1 MDSCIGCRGFAR
13 LRQVRI
19 RTPICG
25 DLAMT
30 QTLHALLHSV
40 GFPVPQSVADVVIES
55 ITCDSRCVRPG
66 SLFIGLPGGRVDGG
80 SFWPQAL
87 ADGAAAVLIGSDA
100 AAARPP
106 RQSDAVLV
114 VSDPVARWAGE
125 LAAAFWNHPSDRI
138 GLIGVT
144 GTNGKTTTT
153 HLIEH
158 LSSACG
164 RPSALFGTLLNRWPG
179 HSVTATHTT
188 AVADRLQA
196 QLAEASA
203 AGAQLTAMEVSS
215 HALDQ
220 HRVAG
225 CRFSGAVFT
234 NLTQDHLDYH
244 ETMAAY
250 FEAKARLFAPP
261 LSPPLNADHGAQFVV
276 NVDDP
281 WGKQLAER
289 LGDRCWRSSL
299 SEGSIHAELTISELV
314 MGPSG
319 VEGRL
324 SSPRGEGSFHSPL
337 LGRFNLMNL
346 LQAVGVLLQQGLPL
360 ESLLKAISTFPGV
373 PGRMERVVLASTL
386 EALPTVLV
394 DYAHTPD
401 GLSSALRACRPFVD
415 GKLICVFGCG
425 GDRDRGKRPQ
435 MAEIAAELA
444 DCVVVTSDNPRTED
458 PQQILDDVVNG
469 IPSGTDLAV
478 RLDRAE
484 AIAGAIQDA
493 GPKDLVLIAGKGHE
507 DYQILGTQKVHF
519 DDREHALEALQQKYS
534 SNESAD

>member
-1 MDSCIGCRGFAR
+1 
-13 LRQVRI
+13 
-19 RTPICG
+19 
-25 DLAMT
+25 MT

-40 GFPVPQSVADVVIES
+40 GLPVPQGLADAVIES
-55 ITCDSRCVRPG
+55 ITCDSRCVGAG

-80 SFWPQAL
+80 SFWPKAL

-106 RQSDAVLV
+106 QERDAVLV

-125 LAAAFWNHPSDRI
+125 LAAAFWNHPCDRI

-261 LSPPLNADHGAQFVV
+261 LAPPLLADHGAQFVV

-299 SEGSIHAELTISELV
+299 AEGSVHAELTMSELV
-314 MGPSG
+314 MGSSG
-319 VEGRL
+319 VTGRL
-324 SSPRGEGSFHSPL
+324 SSPLGEGSFHSPL
-337 LGRFNLMNL
+337 LGRFNVMNL

-360 ESLLKAISTFPGV
+360 ESLLEAISTFRGV
-373 PGRMERVVLASTL
+373 PGRMERVVLDSKTGD
-386 EALPTVLV
+386 LPTVLV

-401 GLSSALRACRPFVD
+401 GLSSALRACRPFAD

-444 DCVVVTSDNPRTED
+444 DSVVVTSDNPRTED
-458 PQQILDDVVNG
+458 PQQILDDVVKG
-469 IPSGTDLAV
+469 IPGGTDLAV
-478 RLDRAE
+478 TLDRAE
-484 AIAGAIQDA
+484 AIAAAIQNA
-493 GPKDLVLIAGKGHE
+493 GSRDLVLIAGKGHE
-507 DYQILGTQKVHF
+507 DYQILGTEKVHF
-519 DDREHALEALQQKYS
+519 DDREQALKALQDKMILPD
-534 SNESAD
+534 SN

>member
-1 MDSCIGCRGFAR
+1 
-13 LRQVRI
+13 
-19 RTPICG
+19 
-25 DLAMT
+25 MT

-40 GFPVPQSVADVVIES
+40 GLPVPQGLSDAVIES
-55 ITCDSRCVRPG
+55 ITCDSRCVGPG
-66 SLFIGLPGGRVDGG
+66 SVFIGLPGGRVDGG
-80 SFWPQAL
+80 SFWPKAL
-87 ADGAAAVLIGSDA
+87 ADGASAVLIGSAA

-106 RQSDAVLV
+106 ELSDAVV
-114 VSDPVARWAGE
+114 VVPDPVARWAGE
-125 LAAAFWNHPSDRI
+125 LAAAFWNHPSERI

-196 QLAEASA
+196 QLAEADA

-244 ETMAAY
+244 ETMASY

-261 LSPPLNADHGAQFVV
+261 LVADQGAQFVV

-299 SEGSIHAELTISELV
+299 AEGSAHAELTMSDLV
-314 MGPSG
+314 MGSAG

-324 SSPRGEGSFHSPL
+324 LSPLGEGFFQSPL
-337 LGRFNLMNL
+337 LGRFNVMNL
-346 LQAVGVLLQQGLPL
+346 L
-360 ESLLKAISTFPGV
+360 
-373 PGRMERVVLASTL
+373 
-386 EALPTVLV
+386 
-394 DYAHTPD
+394 
-401 GLSSALRACRPFVD
+401 
-415 GKLICVFGCG
+415 
-425 GDRDRGKRPQ
+425 
-435 MAEIAAELA
+435 
-444 DCVVVTSDNPRTED
+444 
-458 PQQILDDVVNG
+458 
-469 IPSGTDLAV
+469 
-478 RLDRAE
+478 
-484 AIAGAIQDA
+484 
-493 GPKDLVLIAGKGHE
+493 
-507 DYQILGTQKVHF
+507 
-519 DDREHALEALQQKYS
+519 
-534 SNESAD
+534 

>member
-1 MDSCIGCRGFAR
+1 
-13 LRQVRI
+13 
-19 RTPICG
+19 
-25 DLAMT
+25 MT

-40 GFPVPQSVADVVIES
+40 GLPVPLGLADAVIES
-55 ITCDSRCVRPG
+55 ITCDSRCVGPG
-66 SLFIGLPGGRVDGG
+66 SVFIGLPGGRVDGG
-80 SFWPQAL
+80 SFWTQAL
-87 ADGAAAVLIGSDA
+87 ADGAAVVLIGSA
-100 AAARPP
+100 AAAAAKPP
-106 RQSDAVLV
+106 EQSDAVVV

-125 LAAAFWNHPSDRI
+125 LAAAFWNHPSDHI

-196 QLAEASA
+196 QLAEAFA

-244 ETMAAY
+244 ETMASY
-250 FEAKARLFAPP
+250 FEAKARLFAAP
-261 LSPPLNADHGAQFVV
+261 LVTDHGAQFVV

-299 SEGSIHAELTISELV
+299 SVGSADAELTMSDLL
-314 MGPSG
+314 MSSSG

-324 SSPRGEGSFHSPL
+324 SSPMGEGTFHSPL
-337 LGRFNLMNL
+337 LGRFNVMNL

-360 ESLLKAISTFPGV
+360 ESLLTAISTFRGV
-373 PGRMERVVLASTL
+373 PGRMERVVVDAKGSD
-386 EALPTVLV
+386 LPTVLV

-401 GLSSALRACRPFVD
+401 GLSSALKACRPFAK

-435 MAEIAAELA
+435 MAAIAAEIA
-444 DCVVVTSDNPRTED
+444 DAVVVTSDNPRTED
-458 PQQILDDVVNG
+458 PQQILDDVVRG

-478 RLDRAE
+478 TMDRSA
-484 AIAGAIQDA
+484 AIAGAIQDS
-493 GPKDLVLIAGKGHE
+493 GPGDLVLVAGKGHE

-519 DDREHALEALQQKYS
+519 DDREQALNALNHKLNQ
-534 SNESAD
+534 

>member
-1 MDSCIGCRGFAR
+1 
-13 LRQVRI
+13 
-19 RTPICG
+19 
-25 DLAMT
+25 MT
-30 QTLHALLHSV
+30 QQTLHALLHSV
-40 GFPVPQSVADVVIES
+40 GLPVPQGLSDVGIDS
-55 ITCDSRCVRPG
+55 ITCDSRCVGPG
-66 SLFIGLPGGRVDGG
+66 SVFIGLPGGRVDGG
-80 SFWPQAL
+80 SFWPKAL
-87 ADGAAAVLIGSDA
+87 ADGASAVLIGSA
-100 AAARPP
+100 AAAAHPP
-106 RQSDAVLV
+106 GQSDAVV
-114 VSDPVARWAGE
+114 VVPDPVARWAGE
-125 LAAAFWNHPSDRI
+125 LAAAFWNHPSEHI

-196 QLAEASA
+196 QLAEADA

-244 ETMAAY
+244 ETMASY

-261 LSPPLNADHGAQFVV
+261 LVANQGAQFVV

-281 WGKQLAER
+281 WGKRLAER

-299 SEGSIHAELTISELV
+299 AEGSAQAELTMSDLV
-314 MGPSG
+314 MGSAG

-324 SSPRGEGSFHSPL
+324 LSPLGEGTFQSPL
-337 LGRFNLMNL
+337 LGRFNVMNL

-360 ESLLKAISTFPGV
+360 ESLLEAISTFRGV
-373 PGRMERVVLASTL
+373 PGRMERVVVDATVG
-386 EALPTVLV
+386 ELPTVLV

-401 GLSSALRACRPFVD
+401 GLSSALKACRPFAN

-435 MAEIAAELA
+435 MAAIAARMA
-444 DCVVVTSDNPRTED
+444 DRVVVTSDNPRTED
-458 PQQILDDVVNG
+458 AQQILDDVVAG
-469 IPSGTDLAV
+469 IPAGSDLLV
-478 RLDRAE
+478 EGDRAK
-484 AIAGAIQDA
+484 AIASAIA
-493 GPKDLVLIAGKGHE
+493 EAEPNDLVLVAGKGHE
-507 DYQILGTQKVHF
+507 DYQILGTEKVHF
-519 DDREHALEALQQKYS
+519 DDREEAERALRLRLS
-534 SNESAD
+534 